1 MNQILDVVQ
10 LYKTG
15 SVLSGTLTPGTGSI
29 FTSGSV
35 PSLYFKNQS
44 GNIYNLSDTGSYF
57 NILEYTSSA
66 TYKPSL
72 NVKLIK
78 VVVISGGGGG
88 GSGALGIVG
97 ANQTVTGGTGG
108 AGSGIAIAM
117 FTSASL
123 TGNSYSIVIGGGGP
137 GANAITTPN
146 TNGGNGT
153 NGTQSTFSTG
163 SVVLVRAY
171 YGGGGSNGNTTAQ
184 PEIGGQNNLGSA
196 PINLRMPFHMIG
208 IPGFNVAALTGKVVA
223 GTLNSIGG
231 NIFDTP
237 VVGYGGPG
245 MGGGGSGGHVSSSGV
260 YASVLEAKSGSNIDY
275 DGRLRDGNTPG
286 SWGTGQNATTQ
297 FNIMPA
303 YQILQITGSISYTP
317 KYYFGGAGAGGGSSD
332 FAGTTG
338 GGSGS
343 HGSIGCGGGGGG
355 ASTTGSLNRSGR
367 GGSGGGGYVA
377 ILEYF

>member
-1 MNQILDVVQ
+1 MNQILDVIQ

-15 SVLSGTLTPGTGSI
+15 SILSGASTPGTGSI

-35 PSLYFKNQS
+35 PSLYFKNRA

-66 TYKPSL
+66 TYKPSS

-88 GSGALGIVG
+88 GSGALGLVG
-97 ANQTVTGGTGG
+97 STVTGGTGG
-108 AGSGIAIAM
+108 AGSGISIAM

-123 TGNSYSIVIGGGGP
+123 IGNSYSIVVGGGGP
-137 GANAITTPN
+137 GALAITTPN
-146 TNGGNGT
+146 TNGGNAS

-171 YGGGGSNGNTTAQ
+171 AGGGGANGNTSTVSELGGVNNVGTA
-184 PEIGGQNNLGSA
+184 PL
-196 PINLRMPFHMIG
+196 NLRMPYHLIG
-208 IPGFNVAALTGKVVA
+208 IPGFNVAVLSGRIVA
-223 GTLNSIGG
+223 GTSNSIGG
-231 NIFDTP
+231 NIFDTT
-237 VVGYGGPG
+237 VTGYGGPG
-245 MGGGGSGGHVSSSGV
+245 MGGGGAGGHMSSSGV
-260 YASVLEAKSGSNIDY
+260 YSSVLDAKSGSNIEY
-275 DGRLRDGNTPG
+275 NGTLRNGNTPG
-286 SWGTGQNATTQ
+286 SWGTGQHATTE

-303 YQILQITGSISYTP
+303 YEILQITGSISYTP
-317 KYYFGGAGAGGGSSD
+317 KYYFGGGGAGGGSSD

-343 HGSIGCGGGGGG
+343 VGSLGCGGGGGG
-355 ASTTGSLNRSGR
+355 GSTTGSLNRSGR
-367 GGSGGGGYVA
+367 GGAGGGGYVA

>member
-15 SVLSGTLTPGTGSI
+15 SILSGASTPGTGSI

-35 PSLYFKNQS
+35 PSLYFKNRI
-44 GNIYNLSDTGSYF
+44 GNIYNLSEPSSYF

-66 TYKPSL
+66 TYTPSS
-72 NVKLIK
+72 NVKFIK
-78 VVVISGGGGG
+78 VVVISAGGGG
-88 GSGALGIVG
+88 GSGGLGIVG
-97 ANQTVTGGTGG
+97 ANQTVTGGAGG
-108 AGSGIAIAM
+108 GGGSISIAM

-123 TGNSYSIVIGGGGP
+123 IGNSYSIIVGSGGT
-137 GANAITTPN
+137 GAVAITTPN
-146 TNGGNGT
+146 TNGGNGRD
-153 NGTQSTFSTG
+153 GTQSTFSTG
-163 SVVLVRAY
+163 SVVLIRPYA
-171 YGGGGSNGNTTAQ
+171 GGGGSNGNTVAVSELGGNITA
-184 PEIGGQNNLGSA
+184 GAA
-196 PINLRMPFHMIG
+196 PINQRIPFFMAG
-208 IPGFNVAALTGKVVA
+208 IVGFNVAALIGRIIA
-223 GTLNSIGG
+223 GTSTAVGG

-237 VVGYGGPG
+237 SAGAGGPG
-245 MGGGGSGGHVSSSGV
+245 MGGGGAGGHVSSSGV
-260 YASVLEAKSGSNIDY
+260 YTSVLEAKSGSNIVY
-275 DGRLRDGNTPG
+275 DGTLRDGNRPG

-338 GGSGS
+338 GGIGGS
-343 HGSIGCGGGGGG
+343 GSIGCGGGGGG

-367 GGSGGGGYVA
+367 GGPGGNGYVA
-377 ILEYF
+377 ILEYY